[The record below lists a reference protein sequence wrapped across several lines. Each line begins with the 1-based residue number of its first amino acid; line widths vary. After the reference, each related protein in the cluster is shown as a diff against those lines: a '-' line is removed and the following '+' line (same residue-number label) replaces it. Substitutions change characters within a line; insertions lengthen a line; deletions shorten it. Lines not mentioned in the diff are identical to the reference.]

1 MLNDEIVIGAPAEF
15 IAGRARA
22 GTLRDTDWRNKEHQT
37 ILRKSTPVKIAL
49 LVLPQPNETAVP
61 PLPLAYVAALLEQQ
75 RHIVR
80 IYDLGVRGSNPN
92 GDPLASLRSFRPHVA
107 LIAGHDRAATL
118 DVERRVAECG
128 GAVLHLGLGM
138 REWASGQEAA
148 HALRP
153 AEIAATPNRDEQNVI
168 IDTLLMLDDDLDT
181 LPFPARHLLS
191 LEHYP
196 IYTRARAL
204 QTPILIG
211 HRTAGGY
218 QLRTPALVV
227 AELRNVAHEQA
238 VLHVLLTGVPLT
250 HDTVWFGE
258 LLVRLREARLGLNWA
273 GSVDY
278 QKLTPSLLAACRAAG
293 CETLDVAFDAMLVLD
308 AREARAALSD
318 AVRQAHELG
327 ISVRARISLEPRY
340 SSIPALV
347 DMAGTFGLDDVQFA
361 VQHTAHERAQEPA
374 AEPALAEVAELVR
387 ARYQTSRSRQYFVN
401 RFGALLGPLLW
412 HVGRLGLLGPAMRQH
427 AVGMR
432 VGGEVGVAEG

>member
-1 MLNDEIVIGAPAEF
+1 
-15 IAGRARA
+15 
-22 GTLRDTDWRNKEHQT
+22 
-37 ILRKSTPVKIAL
+37 VKIAL

-80 IYDLGVRGSNPN
+80 IYDLGVRGSTPH

-107 LIAGHDRAATL
+107 VIAGQDRAAAL
-118 DVERRVAECG
+118 DVERRVAEYG
-128 GAVLHLGLGM
+128 AAVLHLGLGM
-138 REWASGQEAA
+138 REWAGGQEAA

-153 AEIAATPNRDEQNVI
+153 AELAATPSRDEQNVI
-168 IDTLLMLDDDLDT
+168 IDALLTLDDDLDM

-196 IYTRARAL
+196 TYTRTRAL
-204 QTPILIG
+204 QTPILVG
-211 HRTAGGY
+211 HGTASGY

-238 VLHVLLTGVPLT
+238 VLHALLIGVPLT
-250 HDTVWFGE
+250 HDTVWFSE
-258 LLVRLREARLGLNWA
+258 LLGRLREARLGLSWA

-278 QKLTPSLLAACRAAG
+278 RKLTPALLAACRAAG

-308 AREARAALSD
+308 AKEARLALSE

-327 ISVRARISLEPRY
+327 ISVRARINLEPRY

-361 VQHTAHERAQEPA
+361 VQTAPKERALEQTG
-374 AEPALAEVAELVR
+374 EPALAEVAELVR

-401 RFGALLGPLLW
+401 RFGAWLGPLLW
-412 HVGRLGLLGPAMRQH
+412 HFGRVGLLGPAMRQQ

-432 VGGEVGVAEG
+432 VGGEVGIAEG